1 MITKIFK
8 NTIAACSVCCSIAV
22 AFTACSDSYMEGLNE
37 DDTKTI
43 TIDPNAQLTTCLLQ
57 TYGDF
62 GMMDTYRSYITGFT
76 QHFAG
81 GWNVTNYGGSVHA
94 FDDQTRL
101 IWDQYYSIAIKN
113 LRDAI
118 AHSADRPNLNAV
130 LRIHRVYLMSV
141 LTDTYGDVPCLS
153 INTSLEEGTS
163 TPKYDSQKD
172 IYDFFFTELKDC
184 VNQLGT
190 GNDNVTGDVT
200 NYSGDIDKWKKY
212 ANSLRLRFAMRISD
226 VDPTKAQTEFEAV
239 SADAANYIAS
249 ADDDAFIKYTN
260 SPFTLYDGARDYDFR
275 VNALGEILYGQDP
288 TSPTFVCSTLFEY
301 LKDNNDPRLY
311 SICRHYNNVKRSE
324 IKPDKEGNVDLTDE
338 VLAYLKKKGQDEAP
352 CKPGAAWW
360 NNWINGPDNLED
372 VPTLAKLVK
381 MYPEVGYEKNNFP
394 ARMMRPALSID
405 FCQPDR
411 PGILMTS
418 AEVDFLLAEAIT
430 KGWNATGTADDHFKA
445 GIKAAMQLLNKHY
458 LTDEAIMQQADIDAY
473 VTSIMATSPLA
484 TPASAREAINLQ
496 AWILHMMNPAEGWAN
511 LRRSDYPVLA
521 DRTKLD
527 KFTSDFTYDDDN
539 LTTPVRLCYPI
550 LEKKYNGENYKEAL
564 SRMGGKDDWHH
575 RMWWD
580 VNDINVK

>member
-226 VDPTKAQTEFEAV
+226 VDPTKAQAEFEAV

-511 LRRSDYPVLA
+511 LRRADYPVLA

>member
-226 VDPTKAQTEFEAV
+226 VDPTKAQAEFEAV

-430 KGWNATGTADDHFKA
+430 KGWNATGTADDHFKS
-445 GIKAAMQLLNKHY
+445 GIKASMQLLNKHY

>member
-226 VDPTKAQTEFEAV
+226 VDPTKAQAEFEAV
-239 SADAANYIAS
+239 STDAANYIAS

-430 KGWNATGTADDHFKA
+430 KGWNATGTADDHFKS
-445 GIKAAMQLLNKHY
+445 GIKASMQLLNKHY

-473 VTSIMATSPLA
+473 VSSIMATSPLA

-511 LRRSDYPVLA
+511 LRRADYPVLA

>member
-226 VDPTKAQTEFEAV
+226 VDPTKAQAEFEAV
-239 SADAANYIAS
+239 SADAANYITS

-430 KGWNATGTADDHFKA
+430 KGWNATGTADDHFKS
-445 GIKAAMQLLNKHY
+445 GIKASMQLLNKHY